1 MNVSEFMTK
10 DVISCTEDNTV
21 EEAAKIM
28 CEKGFSV
35 MPVVDSSGDLVG
47 ILTESDFIGRDA
59 NIPHALASIKTLFG
73 QNFYFSDVE
82 DIYKK
87 SKQKKLSE
95 IMTTNVKTVKAEQ
108 TLSDVVSLMSHNHL
122 KRIPVLDGKKLVGM
136 ITRKDLLKAYNKL
149 V

>member
-28 CEKGFSV
+28 TEKGFSV
-35 MPVVDSSGDLVG
+35 MPVVNGSGELVG
-47 ILTESDFIGRDA
+47 ILTESDFVGKDA
-59 NIPHALASIKTLFG
+59 KIPHALASIKVMFG

-82 DIYKK
+82 DIYKD
-87 SKQKKLSE
+87 SKKKKLSE
-95 IMTTNVKTVKAEQ
+95 VMSSDVKTVRADQ
-108 TLSDVVSLMSHNHL
+108 TLSDVVSLMSHSHL

-136 ITRKDLLKAYNKL
+136 ITRKDLLRAYTKL
-149 V
+149 A